1 LCLIKQ
7 LQRSSKAHRLPDPVG
22 DLMTTPQFEPL
33 LSQVEAGQLLQLH
46 EKTVARMARLG
57 QLPAIRMGRY
67 WRFRASTLNQWVNSM
82 LESQRQF
89 APCAERKQ

>member
-1 LCLIKQ
+1 
-7 LQRSSKAHRLPDPVG
+7 
-22 DLMTTPQFEPL
+22 MNTPQFEPL

-67 WRFRASTLNQWVNSM
+67 WRFRASTLNQWVDTM
-82 LESQRQF
+82 LESQRQS